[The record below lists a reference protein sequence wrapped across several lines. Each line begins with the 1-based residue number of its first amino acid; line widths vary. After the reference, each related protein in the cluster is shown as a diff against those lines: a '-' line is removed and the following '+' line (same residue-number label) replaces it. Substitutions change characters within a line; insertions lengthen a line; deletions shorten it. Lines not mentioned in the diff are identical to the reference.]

1 MQRSEF
7 SGWLRSLPYASTTPS
22 HYTKGRCPMDWK
34 LELVP
39 IPVSDVDRA
48 KAFYAEK
55 VGFNVDLDVSAETDQ
70 RVTDERRV
78 VQLTPPGS
86 ACSIA
91 FGIGIL
97 DTPPGSVQALHLVVS
112 DIAAARAELIEGEWT
127 SARLRISGASCTHP
141 SAIRTGT
148 AGPCN
153 SCPVSLF
160 TRVCGRGFLG
170 GSA

>member
-1 MQRSEF
+1 
-7 SGWLRSLPYASTTPS
+7 
-22 HYTKGRCPMDWK
+22 MDWK

-78 VQLTPPGS
+78 VQLTPLGS

-91 FGIGIL
+91 FGIGVV

-112 DIAAARAELIEGEWT
+112 DIEAARAVLVERGVEVGE
-127 SARLRISGASCTHP
+127 
-141 SAIRTGT
+141 
-148 AGPCN
+148 
-153 SCPVSLF
+153 VQD
-160 TRVCGRGFLG
+160 LG
-170 GSA
+170 GVLYAPFSDPDGNGWTLQQLPY